1 MNRTDRYFTQAHSL
15 FFRWEDGGTVMC
27 WDNGVTI
34 AFREE
39 LAAVINRL
47 GSEGLPPLNAIA
59 VVLSAC
65 RANWSDARCYLMLY
79 DPPEGLQDTPAL
91 QNPDSWQ
98 ARQLRRILAE
108 LDRIHALP
116 ESLRSSLE
124 ARCEL
129 VAMVVEGGSS
139 EWNREHI
146 ELVADRIQAGLPE
159 DLQCKGGFLQAIGEC
174 ESDLISSMEVHST
187 TGVPA
192 QQVAIGAAA
201 TDLTRDLNFLVD
213 NLKRVDADSLSR
225 RLRTGIESEILP
237 AEDSDLDDRNARDL
251 IHQLIGDEELGGI
264 AKLAENL
271 LAVVHFPRAL
281 TEQDD
286 LPLGGVSD
294 ITNRGQLDRLLLS
307 ELAHDDLTLAVRIA
321 VNEAMY
327 LRRESPPKS
336 QSKTRHLMIDS
347 GLCLWGIPRIF
358 TTSVA
363 LAMSATAEK
372 NVRTVAYRAEGKLL
386 QPVDLKTREGLEDH
400 LAVVS
405 PSLHSGPAIGEFIN
419 VNDSDERGDHV
430 VITSDDVVADADFR
444 RELNSAC
451 QESPV
456 YLVTVSRAGKLE
468 FSVWNARGRKIIRE
482 ATLDLNA
489 LLDTPNRQHSLKR
502 KNADISFPMILSR
515 EDFPFRLPHAVLNEA
530 MFDLNGDAMTV
541 TSDGRLM
548 LWDRPNVGAVQLSD
562 QIGGGKP
569 LWQGWDESG
578 RLMLV
583 CGYLMPDGLRLIT
596 VDDQH
601 EVEITRLEASQPS
614 YKVTGFGGQVF
625 VASKTLVEAFVPGSP
640 KRVGSLEIP
649 VNLSDATS
657 IGTSS
662 NCPVNQK
669 SASSRFF
676 VNHDKWFA
684 LAPGANGPVLGK
696 VPTEPLTIGL
706 FDQRGKG
713 IVSIF
718 ATDLALRR
726 SGDTPGIFCHESLW
740 RVSNDGCSLLTRYN
754 TDLQQRNTMIDVQYR
769 GWDALEFLHPKLSQ
783 RINDRALRNRFSGI
797 GIANQRLFLR
807 TNKGDVLIVETDS
820 PLLLRKIRPA
830 DGAMQN
836 VVPFNDTP
844 SPPGT
849 GYTLKVAEWED
860 GSRAWLDS
868 RCLLH
873 LRSSNPEIPEATI
886 VLSEGQLC
894 GWCEEGGYFGK
905 GYFNPTA
912 AVTDSDHDA
921 EICRKAIDRFA
932 DFL

>member
-1 MNRTDRYFTQAHSL
+1 MMQTDRYFTQALSL
-15 FFRWEDGGTVMC
+15 FFRWEDGGTVLC
-27 WDNGVTI
+27 WDNGATI

-47 GSEGLPPLNAIA
+47 GSEGLPPLNTIA
-59 VVLSAC
+59 VLLSAC
-65 RANWSDARCYLMLY
+65 RANWFEARCYLMLY
-79 DPPEGLQDTPAL
+79 DSPEGLQDTPVL
-91 QNPDSWQ
+91 QDPESWQ
-98 ARQLRRILAE
+98 AGQLRRFLAE

-129 VAMVVEGGSS
+129 VAMVVEDRSS
-139 EWNREHI
+139 EWNRELI
-146 ELVADRIQAGLPE
+146 ELLADRVRAGLPE
-159 DLQCKGGFLQAIGEC
+159 DLQSQGGFLQTIGEL
-174 ESDLISSMEVHST
+174 ELDLVSSLKLYST
-187 TGVPA
+187 TGVPT
-192 QQVAIGAAA
+192 QVVPIAAAA
-201 TDLTRDLNFLVD
+201 TDLTRDLNWLGD
-213 NLKRVDADSLSR
+213 NLKRVDADALSR
-225 RLRTGIESEILP
+225 RLRTGIESEVLP
-237 AEDSDLDDRNARDL
+237 AEDLDPDDRNTRDL
-251 IHQLIGDEELGGI
+251 IRELIGDEEFGGI

-271 LAVVHFPRAL
+271 LAVVHFPRSL
-281 TEQDD
+281 TEQND

-336 QSKTRHLMIDS
+336 QSQTRHLMIDA
-347 GLCLWGIPRIF
+347 GLCLWGIPRVF
-358 TTSVA
+358 ATSVA
-363 LAMSATAEK
+363 LAMSATTEK

-386 QPVDLKTREGLEDH
+386 QPVDLKSREGLEDH
-400 LAVVS
+400 LSVVS
-405 PSLHSGPAIGEFIN
+405 PSLHSGAAIGEFISI
-419 VNDSDERGDHV
+419 NDSDELVDHV

-444 RELNSAC
+444 RELTAAS

-468 FSVWNARGRKIIRE
+468 FSVWSARGRKTIRE
-482 ATLDLNA
+482 ATLNLDA

-502 KNADISFPMILSR
+502 RNTDTSFPMILSR
-515 EDFPFRLPHAVLNEA
+515 ENFPFRLPHAVLNEV
-530 MFDLNGDAMTV
+530 MFDLNGDALTV

-548 LWDRPNVGAVQLSD
+548 LWDRPNVGAIQLSD
-562 QIGGGKP
+562 QILGGKP

-583 CGYLMPDGLRLIT
+583 CGFLMPDALRLIT

-601 EVEITRLEASQPS
+601 EVEITRLESGQPS

-625 VASKTLVEAFVPGSP
+625 VVSKTLVEAFVPGSSKP
-640 KRVGSLEIP
+640 VGSLEIP
-649 VNLSDATS
+649 VDLSDATS

-676 VNHDKWFA
+676 VSGDKWFA
-684 LAPGANGPVLGK
+684 LAPGVNGPVLEK

-706 FDQRGKG
+706 FDQRGLG

-740 RVSNDGCSLLTRYN
+740 RISNDGCMLLSQIN
-754 TDLQQRNTMIDVQYR
+754 ALVEQRNT
-769 GWDALEFLHPKLSQ
+769 
-783 RINDRALRNRFSGI
+783 RINVNYGGSDAPQYIQEKLYQRVSDRALRNRFSGI
-797 GIANQRLFLR
+797 GVSNQRLFLR

-836 VVPFNDTP
+836 VVPFQDTP
-844 SPPGT
+844 SPAGT
-849 GYTLKVAEWED
+849 RYTLKVAEWED

-873 LRSSNPEIPEATI
+873 LRTSSREVPEATI

-905 GYFNPTA
+905 GYFNPDA
-912 AVTDSDHDA
+912 EVTDPERDA
-921 EICRKAIDRFA
+921 EICRKAIDGFA
-932 DFL
+932 EFL